1 MAHLYC
7 TECGAKNIY
16 SLKKPNFCSSCGF
29 AFESVGTEEKPI
41 KQRAI
46 NEGDLDEEGSE
57 VFEVPDFDSSKLSY
71 EVDYEGIA
79 KIHKP
84 SEWFLDKNSNLEE
97 TSAKKK
103 KTNIRGKH
111 KKN

>member
-29 AFESVGTEEKPI
+29 AFDFTEAREEPI
-41 KQRAI
+41 KQKTI
-46 NEGDLDEEGSE
+46 NEEDLEQEGTD
-57 VFEVPDFDSSKLSY
+57 VFEVPNFDSSSLSY
-71 EVDYEGIA
+71 EVDYEGSA

-84 SEWFLDKNSNLEE
+84 SEWFSDQNLNLEE
-97 TSAKKK
+97 ASAKKK
-103 KTNIRGKH
+103 KTNIRRKH